1 MRLSKLRFSLAAII
15 VQSSL
20 LIASPALA
28 DTYKIFTLDS
38 DQGRFVY
45 GMNASGDVVLSV
57 DADNKGNCGPV
68 VNCYETFISGV
79 QAFRTNAPPPAFT
92 IDDGTP
98 CSPTVPPGLT
108 VLHAVCNNG
117 REVFSARATGQLF
130 PDLYTGPLADILSGQ
145 GAGDFLYLNSEG
157 DILWNDPRT
166 EFWFE
171 AFDLTS
177 QVPEP
182 CSLLLLGTGALAA
195 ALEAMR
201 RRLLLQQLYRLRKS
215 QCFAFW
221 DYSQGFSPGPFFS

>member
-1 MRLSKLRFSLAAII
+1 MRFTKLWFSLAAIL

-45 GMNASGDVVLSV
+45 GMDASGDVVLSV
-57 DADNKGNCGPV
+57 DADNHGNCVHV
-68 VNCYETFISGV
+68 VNCYETFIGGV
-79 QAFRTNAPPPAFT
+79 LAFRTNAPPPAFT
-92 IDDGTP
+92 IDDGIP
-98 CSPTVPPGLT
+98 CSPTAPPGLT

-117 REVFSARATGQLF
+117 REVFSARATGQVFADLYGGPNIVNLF
-130 PDLYTGPLADILSGQ
+130 P
-145 GAGDFLYLNSEG
+145 GAGDGDFLYLNSEG
-157 DILWNDPRT
+157 DIVWNDPRT

-182 CSLLLLGTGALAA
+182 ATLFLLGTGALAA
-195 ALEAMR
+195 VAAMR
-201 RRLLLQQLYRLRKS
+201 RRLLFRQL
-215 QCFAFW
+215 
-221 DYSQGFSPGPFFS
+221 

>member
-1 MRLSKLRFSLAAII
+1 MHPTFIVLSQEEPSMRLSKLSFAAII
-15 VQSSL
+15 VQSL
-20 LIASPALA
+20 LIVSPALA

-38 DQGRFVY
+38 DQARFVY
-45 GMNASGDVVLSV
+45 GMDAAGDVVLSV
-57 DADNKGNCGPV
+57 DADNNGDCGPV
-68 VNCYETFISGV
+68 VNCYETFIGGV
-79 QAFRTNAPPPAFT
+79 LAFRTTAPPPAFT

-130 PDLYTGPLADILSGQ
+130 PDLYTGPNIVDVFPGQ

-177 QVPEP
+177 QAPEP
-182 CSLLLLGTGALAA
+182 GSLFLVGTGALAA
-195 ALEAMR
+195 VEAMR
-201 RRLLLQQLYRLRKS
+201 RRLRLQQ
-215 QCFAFW
+215 
-221 DYSQGFSPGPFFS
+221 P

>member
-1 MRLSKLRFSLAAII
+1 MRASKLCFGLAAII
-15 VQSSL
+15 VQSFL

-28 DTYKIFTLDS
+28 DSYKIFTLDS

-45 GMNASGDVVLSV
+45 GIDASGDVVLSV

-130 PDLYTGPLADILSGQ
+130 PDLYTGPNIVDVFPGQ
-145 GAGDFLYLNSEG
+145 GAFFFIDLESNGDYPL
-157 DILWNDPRT
+157 
-166 EFWFE
+166 
-171 AFDLTS
+171 
-177 QVPEP
+177 
-182 CSLLLLGTGALAA
+182 SLPGALPMVVAT
-195 ALEAMR
+195 
-201 RRLLLQQLYRLRKS
+201 
-215 QCFAFW
+215 
-221 DYSQGFSPGPFFS
+221 